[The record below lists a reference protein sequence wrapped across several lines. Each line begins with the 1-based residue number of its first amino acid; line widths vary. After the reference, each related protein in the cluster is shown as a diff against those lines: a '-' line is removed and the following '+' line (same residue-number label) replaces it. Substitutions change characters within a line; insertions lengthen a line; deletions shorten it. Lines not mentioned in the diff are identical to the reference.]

1 MQKID
6 MSVIVTVYNI
16 ENYIADC
23 IESILKEDRISIELI
38 LVDDTSYDRSYNICM
53 DYASRDERVKVIRN
67 EVNRGITSSRNVGL
81 KISTGE
87 YIYIMDGDD
96 VLKDDALYK
105 MYRLCKKEN
114 LDLLEFS
121 AEVFYDDVDGRKFAG
136 ENDYKRTKLCNQILN
151 GTDLFIKLFDAGETV
166 RWSAYLHCYKGTL
179 LREKELYYVEGLRYA
194 DGSEFHLYMAAERAM
209 CIADI
214 FYRRR
219 VRENSQITS
228 KVKIHYL
235 ESLIVLFVEEMRLWN
250 GYGFSNEIN
259 CGIEKYFRLRH
270 REILDMYQQLREY
283 KGATPILDK
292 WPSAKYFYN
301 HIVKQIPV
309 CIDKFSKEEEKKMYQ
324 AKAIYVYGAGFM
336 ATEVAKVL
344 DYKGFDYKCVVTNKN
359 SSKDSFNGREILS
372 IDEVNFEDGDLVIVS
387 LSQIHHKA
395 IVEILLNKKCDNY
408 LLFSI

>member
-166 RWSAYLHCYKGTL
+166 RWSACLHCYKGTL